1 MCTGHAWCA
10 SGACTVS
17 QRITVTL
24 PDDVDERLPYDEHD
38 SKSATIVHY
47 VEAGLKAE
55 DREAALEEEL
65 DSVRAERDDL

>member
-1 MCTGHAWCA
+1 
-10 SGACTVS
+10 VS